1 MDAPRTVLLLFVI
14 LFILLSPESQQPTI
28 SQQRE
33 VGRLISEERHAL
45 TVLNESRYGDF
56 DAAEGKWLN
65 VTGLRAEDGY
75 VWDALPKVQER
86 AREQLWSVLRD
97 EGFWRLDGHKDDR
110 VRKMLEQEGKD
121 SMPMNRSWT
130 EELWGDMLPIYQ
142 NVTGIV
148 RGEWVRSPVGA
159 GVRAPRVNL
168 TAVVPDLLF
177 STQEYN
183 RNITGSG
190 GKIQFKLDEKRSKEL
205 DSATGSVREISAQVT
220 IKDETSSGDGWEITM
235 HGVHYRDFGAIMLS
249 TTSEKSVGFHLCHVG
264 EGALL
269 TIHQICWLIC
279 TAALCLVRTYLFS
292 RSEAIERDTEC
303 CDSEARG

>member
-33 VGRLISEERHAL
+33 VGRLIADERDAL
-45 TVLNESRYGDF
+45 AVLNESRYGDF
-56 DAAEGKWLN
+56 DAAKGKWLN
-65 VTGLRAEDGY
+65 VTGLRAQDGY

-86 AREQLWSVLRD
+86 AREQLWRALRD

-110 VRKMLEQEGKD
+110 IRKMLEGEGKV
-121 SMPMNRSWT
+121 SVPMNRSWT
-130 EELWGDMLPIYQ
+130 EEIWGDMLPIYQ

-148 RGEWVRSPVGA
+148 RGEWVRSPASVGM
-159 GVRAPRVNL
+159 RDPRINL
-168 TAVVPDLLF
+168 TAVVPELLY

-183 RNITGSG
+183 RNITGNG

-205 DSATGSVREISAQVT
+205 DSAPGSVREISAQVT

-235 HGVHYRDFGAIMLS
+235 HGVHYPDFGGIILS
-249 TTSEKSVGFHLCHVG
+249 TTSEKSIGPYLPDRWR
-264 EGALL
+264 ALL
-269 TIHQICWLIC
+269 TILQICRAVCI
-279 TAALCLVRTYLFS
+279 AALCSVRTHFYSFA
-292 RSEAIERDTEC
+292 EVIE
-303 CDSEARG
+303 